1 MSDRQKP
8 GTLQPG
14 TLQPS
19 TLQPSTLPDRYFDD
33 VYAAHDDP
41 WSFETSPYEAA
52 KYERTL
58 LALTR
63 DRYGSALEIGCSIGV
78 FSARLAQRCDRLL
91 ALDVSQQALE
101 RARARCADLSQTHF
115 ERRRLPQQ
123 FPAGQF
129 DLIVASEVLYYLG
142 HSDLQ
147 ATLERCLAALPAGG
161 ELLCVHWTP
170 QVHDYPQ
177 TGDEVHAA
185 VFALPGLIAVHAER
199 HAQYRLDLFRRS

>member
-1 MSDRQKP
+1 MSDTLRP
-8 GTLQPG
+8 GSPLPE
-14 TLQPS
+14 
-19 TLQPSTLPDRYFDD
+19 TLPDGYFDD

-41 WSFETSPYEAA
+41 WGFETSPYEAA

-63 DRYGSALEIGCSIGV
+63 ERYGSALEIGCSIGV
-78 FSARLAQRCDRLL
+78 LSARLAGRCDHLL

-101 RARARCADLSQTHF
+101 RARIRCADLSQAHF

-129 DLIVASEVLYYLG
+129 DLVVASEVLYYLS

-147 ATLERCLAALPAGG
+147 ATLERCVAALQPGG

-185 VFALPGLIAVHAER
+185 VLALPGLIAVHAER
-199 HAQYRLDLFRRS
+199 HPQYRLDLFKRS

>member
-1 MSDRQKP
+1 MSDTLRPGIPHP
-8 GTLQPG
+8 GTL
-14 TLQPS
+14 
-19 TLQPSTLPDRYFDD
+19 PDGYFDD

-41 WSFETSPYEAA
+41 WGFETSPYEAA

-63 DRYGSALEIGCSIGV
+63 ERYDSALEIGCSIGV
-78 FSARLAQRCDRLL
+78 LSARLARRCDHLL
-91 ALDVSQQALE
+91 ALDVSQRALE
-101 RARARCADLSQTHF
+101 RARARCADLPQARF

-129 DLIVASEVLYYLG
+129 DLVVASEVLYYLG
-142 HSDLQ
+142 QSDLQ
-147 ATLERCLAALPAGG
+147 ATLERCVAVLPAGG

-177 TGDEVHAA
+177 TGDEVHEA
-185 VFALPGLIAVHAER
+185 VLALPGLVAVHAER
-199 HAQYRLDLFRRS
+199 HEQYRLDLFRRS